1 VESLECALT
10 PAETELRIDVYR
22 GISEEAPSTARES
35 MSCRNR
41 PDVDVDVDVDHGSD
55 TWARIEI

>member
-1 VESLECALT
+1 MPGLT
-10 PAETELRIDVYR
+10 TAETQLRIAKNDVYR

-41 PDVDVDVDVDHGSD
+41 PDVDVDVDVDRGRD